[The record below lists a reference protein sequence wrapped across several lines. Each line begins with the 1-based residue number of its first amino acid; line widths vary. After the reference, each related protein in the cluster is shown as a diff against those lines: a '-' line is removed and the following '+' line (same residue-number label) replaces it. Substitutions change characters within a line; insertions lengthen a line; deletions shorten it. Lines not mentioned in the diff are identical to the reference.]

1 MARVCKNWY
10 LTFASLTSLSM
21 GRLTKARCRWPFS
34 EQISHDTIAIARDSC
49 HLPSFPQ
56 CPTLGFGAK
65 TPSLVA
71 NAMDGLLWYHHLAV
85 VGRWFRTAELPMPM
99 PRRKGSAQK
108 TRKIAKLAQLSWNV
122 GATSVKAWWNLPRNI
137 LAAQDRPCGSPRG
150 ICPREP
156 ETTKLGGNLGRTLVE
171 PSAQPFGSPRQIQ
184 RTRESLKA
192 ILPRNLYY
200 GWRPQSYRCWG
211 KTRPT
216 LDLKRMRS
224 TTILNI

>member
-99 PRRKGSAQK
+99 PSLQDEIERNHWILLHQCVAWSLWKKLLWLSRVCRRCS
-108 TRKIAKLAQLSWNV
+108 LLF
-122 GATSVKAWWNLPRNI
+122 TSLGPFWYLP
-137 LAAQDRPCGSPRG
+137 
-150 ICPREP
+150 
-156 ETTKLGGNLGRTLVE
+156 T
-171 PSAQPFGSPRQIQ
+171 
-184 RTRESLKA
+184 
-192 ILPRNLYY
+192 
-200 GWRPQSYRCWG
+200 
-211 KTRPT
+211 
-216 LDLKRMRS
+216 S
-224 TTILNI
+224 TTSLSSLLDPTGIRFCWWLVRDGQNAACLSIGFNIRICSTFEVQVLPNHRNANMCSRNRQTILQATWMVTFR